1 MDTSGI
7 EQSLGVAAEVLPSE
21 KPKPKKKEHD
31 INIEKDVKNDYEYSR
46 GQLYDV
52 IEKVRQVPIKK
63 LFSN

>member
-46 GQLYDV
+46 GQL
-52 IEKVRQVPIKK
+52 
-63 LFSN
+63 